1 LLFLGEGAVGAE
13 GAQSPQL
20 DVVTQPAQ
28 VP

>member
-13 GAQSPQL
+13 GAQGPQL
-20 DVVTQPAQ
+20 DVVAQRGQ